1 MYVVVTVF
9 FIVDV
14 CVVSP
19 LVVAYRCI
27 PTFVNTDEILN
38 TLFANLTVD
47 SGSEMQRYDIT
58 QSIGNLTLN
67 EIFDGTG

>member
-1 MYVVVTVF
+1 MF

-19 LVVAYRCI
+19 PVVAYRCI